1 MKYLTRTISLVLGL
15 SAVSACQ
22 APNSDVANH
31 VVTTAQTAHQQ
42 KVDSRLQ
49 QYQQDIDALLGE
61 MTLEEKVSLIHANSK
76 FAIAS
81 IERLGIHE
89 MWMSDGPHGVRYEI
103 SRDSWMPAGWT
114 DDYSTYLPNL
124 TAVAASW
131 DPAMASLHGNVLG
144 SEARHRRKDLILGPG
159 VNLARLPTY
168 GRNFEYMGEDP
179 FLAATMV
186 VPEVKAIQQNDV
198 AATVKHFALNTQE
211 LNRNKVDARPD
222 ERTLREV
229 YLPAFEASVK
239 EGGVH
244 AIMGAYNQYMG
255 TNANQSKHL
264 VMDILKGEW
273 GYQGLL
279 VTDWNVDINSKDAAN
294 NGLDIEMGTWVE
306 KYSDYHMADPLIALI
321 KKGEVSESVV
331 DDKVRRILRVQYAIG
346 MMDKQRISGQRNVPE
361 HRADA
366 RTIATQ
372 GVVLLKNSQQVL
384 PLNPAKLKN
393 VLVMG
398 PNANRKHGAGG
409 GSSEIKALH
418 EVTPLQ
424 GLQEALGD
432 KVNISFMR
440 AGTDS
445 TELMPIASDYITSR
459 HWTGTPAWTVLKF
472 KDAEHKQMAGM
483 DWIPDSAYTSASDSN
498 ENILMTGQVTP
509 FQSGMHTLKLQV
521 KGKLSLKVNDEEI
534 WNIDAGD
541 GQVLSKAIE
550 LQGGKQYKFDMT
562 YTGKQNFLLG
572 WDEPGNLFRSEQE
585 YLAAAKNADAVI
597 YFAGLSH
604 GDDRES
610 IDRPDMKLPN
620 QQDDT
625 ISKLLKANPNT
636 VVFVIGGSAVEL
648 PWVEQANSLLW
659 GWYSGMEAG
668 HAFADV
674 LLGAANPGGKMPI
687 TLPKSYQDTAPIMLD
702 DYKPEVNNYPEGV
715 FIGYRWFEKN
725 NLPVNFPFGHGLSYT
740 QFAYSDIKINTAGMR
755 GDDVAE
761 VSVRVTNTGARE
773 GAEVVQLY
781 LHDVKASVERPLKEL
796 KGFAKVQLKAGESKT
811 VSIKLDKR
819 DLSFWDVNS
828 NNWLAEPGEFEVMLG
843 SSLTDIRQQM
853 RFKFAG

>member
-15 SAVSACQ
+15 SAISACQ
-22 APNSDVANH
+22 TPQSEVAKLAAS
-31 VVTTAQTAHQQ
+31 TPSAHQQ
-42 KVDSRLQ
+42 KVASRLQ
-49 QYQQDIDALLGE
+49 QYQQDIDYLLGE
-61 MTLEEKVSLIHANSK
+61 MTLAEKVSLIHANTK
-76 FAIAS
+76 FSIAS

-131 DPAMASLHGNVLG
+131 DPDMASLHGNVLG

-179 FLAATMV
+179 FLAASLV
-186 VPEVKAIQQNDV
+186 VPEVQAIQKNDV

-211 LNRNKVDARPD
+211 LNRTKVDARPD

-264 VMDILKGEW
+264 IMDILKGDW
-273 GYQGLL
+273 GYQGLV

-294 NGLDIEMGTWVE
+294 HGLDIEMGTWVE
-306 KYSDYHMADPLIALI
+306 KYSDYHMADPLITLI
-321 KKGEVSESVV
+321 EKGEVSESVI

-346 MMDKQRISGQRNVPE
+346 MMDKNRISGQRNVPQ

-366 RTIATQ
+366 RKIATE
-372 GVVLLKNSQQVL
+372 GVVLLKNTNNTL
-384 PLNPAKLKN
+384 PLQAPKLKN

-409 GSSEIKALH
+409 GSSEVKSIH
-418 EVTPLQ
+418 EIIPLA
-424 GLQEALGD
+424 GLQAALGD
-432 KVNISFMR
+432 QVNISFMR

-445 TELMPIASDYITSR
+445 KELLPIASDYITSR

-472 KDAEHKQMAGM
+472 KDEARKEMAGM
-483 DWIPDSAYTSASDSN
+483 DWIADSAYTSTSDST
-498 ENILMTGQVTP
+498 EYVLMTGQVTP
-509 FQSGMHTLKLQV
+509 FQSGTHALKLKVQ
-521 KGKLSLKVNDEEI
+521 GKLVVKIDEQEV
-534 WNIDAGD
+534 WSID
-541 GQVLSKAIE
+541 SKNAEVHTKTIE
-550 LQGGKQYKFDMT
+550 LQGGKAYKFDMT
-562 YTGKQNFLLG
+562 YSGKQNFLLG

-585 YLAAAKNADAVI
+585 YLAAAKSADAVI
-597 YFAGLSH
+597 YFGGLSH

-610 IDRPDMKLPN
+610 VDRPDMKLPN
-620 QQDDT
+620 QQDQT
-625 ISKLLKANPNT
+625 ISKLLQANPNT
-636 VVFVIGGSAVEL
+636 VVFVIGGSAVEM
-648 PWVEQANSLLW
+648 PWAEQVNSLLW

-668 HAFADV
+668 HAFADI
-674 LLGAANPGGKMPI
+674 LLGKANPGGKMPI
-687 TLPKSYQDTAPIMLD
+687 SLPKSYQDTAPIMLD

-740 QFAYSDIKINTAGMR
+740 NFAYSDIQVNTSGLQ

-761 VSVRVTNTGARE
+761 VTVRVTNTGERE

-781 LHDVKASVERPLKEL
+781 LNDVAASVERPVKEL
-796 KGFAKVQLKAGESKT
+796 KGFAKVKLQAGESQT
-811 VSIKLDKR
+811 VTIKLDKR
-819 DLSFWDVNS
+819 DLSFWDVKT
-828 NNWLAEPGEFEVMLG
+828 NNWLAEPGEFKVMLG
-843 SSLTDIRQQM
+843 SSLSDIRQQM
-853 RFKFAG
+853 SFNYAG